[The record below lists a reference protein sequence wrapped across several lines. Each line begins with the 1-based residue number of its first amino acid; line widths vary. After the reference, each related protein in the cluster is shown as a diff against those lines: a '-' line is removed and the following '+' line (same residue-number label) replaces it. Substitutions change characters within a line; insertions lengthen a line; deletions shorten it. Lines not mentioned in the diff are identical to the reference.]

1 MDTQI
6 SPSQIAKGRNMLA
19 RLVEDK
25 QLSLEGKLWL
35 TFALDPFHDK
45 EIKGIT
51 GIPDGNTGKS
61 VVCSLVQEIQI
72 KKPATL
78 GAGNW
83 GCRIASY
90 PVASSFGLYSG
101 FTSNNIVN
109 IQPTAPGPPVPRIA
123 PVIIDYALDG
133 NNFNEFP
140 LNPDVLEIPA
150 QYTKG
155 PYKVGAMGIETVNTT
170 ADIYRQGLV
179 TCARMNQTSCTPAC
193 FQIFN
198 NNGGLYT
205 FADCVPIRTA
215 PVNLAQMV
223 LLTGNTAWKAAEG
236 AYSVVSLK
244 SLNDAN
250 ATSKPVYP
258 LFLSSDFQSN
268 DTATVI
274 PSAGPQLSV
283 AAIPGLGI
291 PGNPA
296 LLQTLGFPGQVPM
309 DTSIQMYTGLSDQTT
324 LTVRCRWM
332 LERFPNDVESDIV
345 VLASES
351 ASYDPIAL
359 SIYSQVMQ
367 SLPAAVMF
375 KENPKGEWWKTVLGT
390 IADVVG
396 SGLMMVPHPVAK
408 AAGGAMLLAN
418 KTFNTENATLKP
430 TADFKSAVER
440 SVVRKNKKPKKKN
453 LPSSGTIQISNS
465 PPALPYAAHRR

>member
-6 SPSQIAKGRNMLA
+6 SPSQIAKGRSMLA
-19 RLVEDK
+19 RLVEEK
-25 QLSLEGKLWL
+25 QMSLEGKLWL

-51 GIPDGNTGKS
+51 GVPDGNTGKS

-72 KKPATL
+72 RKPSTL

-83 GCRIASY
+83 SCRIATY
-90 PVASSFGLYSG
+90 PVASSFALTAGRC
-101 FTSNNIVN
+101 SNNLVN
-109 IQPTAPGPPVPRIA
+109 VIPLGPGPPVPRIA
-123 PVIIDYALDG
+123 PVVIDYALDG
-133 NNFNEFP
+133 NDFAEFP

-155 PYKVGAMGIETVNTT
+155 PYKVGAMGVESVNTT

-179 TCARMNQTSCTPAC
+179 TCARMNQTSCTPTT
-193 FQIFN
+193 FQEFN
-198 NNGGLYT
+198 NSAALYT
-205 FADCVPIRTA
+205 FIECVPIRTA

-244 SLNDAN
+244 SLNDTN
-250 ATSKPVYP
+250 ATSKPVFP
-258 LFLSSDFQSN
+258 LMLSSDFQSN
-268 DTATVI
+268 DVATII
-274 PSAGPQLSV
+274 PCAGPQLSLIPV
-283 AAIPGLGI
+283 PGLGI
-291 PGNPA
+291 PTNPP
-296 LLQTLGFPGQVPM
+296 LLTTQGFPGQVPM

-324 LTVRCRWM
+324 LTVRVRWM

-396 SGLMMVPHPVAK
+396 SGLMAAPHPAAK
-408 AAGGAMLLAN
+408 AAGAAMLLAN
-418 KTFNTENATLKP
+418 KTFNSDNATLKP
-430 TADFKSAVER
+430 TADYSNSVER
-440 SVVRKNKKPKKKN
+440 SASKKAKKKKKN
-453 LPSSGTIQISNS
+453 KNLPQSGTIQVYNT
-465 PPALPYAAHRR
+465 PPPLPPRRH